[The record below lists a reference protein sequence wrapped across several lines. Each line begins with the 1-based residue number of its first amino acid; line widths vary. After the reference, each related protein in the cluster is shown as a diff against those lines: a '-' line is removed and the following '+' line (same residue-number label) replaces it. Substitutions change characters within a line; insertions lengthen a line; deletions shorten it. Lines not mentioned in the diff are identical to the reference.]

1 MSIAEN
7 LERVREEIAAAC
19 VKAGRAPESV
29 RLMAV
34 SKTWG
39 PGVVVEAFR
48 AGQRLFGENKVQ
60 EWEHKQKQLHSLLQE
75 EVAEV
80 EMHLIGNLQS
90 NKTSKASWLF
100 SAIDSVDTVKVARRL
115 SESCADVGK
124 VLPVLVEV
132 KLSDEESKQGV
143 GEYALTGLLRNMLEM
158 DGIEVRGLMTVPP
171 YTDDPEGA
179 RPYFRRL
186 RELRDEMVRTI
197 PGLSLP
203 ELSMGMSHDFAVAI
217 EEGSTCVRIGSAIF
231 GKRTYQKEQLAAEA
245 RVEQDEPEAE

>member
-7 LERVREEIAAAC
+7 LERVRAEMAAAC
-19 VKAGRAPESV
+19 AKAGRSPESV

-39 PGVVVEAFR
+39 PGVVAEAFR

-60 EWEHKQKQLHSLLQE
+60 EWEHKQEQLHSLLEE

-100 SAIDSVDTVKVARRL
+100 SAVDSVDTVKVAQRL
-115 SESCADVGK
+115 SDSCAQVGK

-132 KLSDEESKQGV
+132 KLSDEETKHGV

-158 DGIEVRGLMTVPP
+158 EGVEVRGLMTVPP

-186 RELRDEMVRTI
+186 RELRDECVSKI
-197 PGLSLP
+197 EGLQLP

-217 EEGSTCVRIGSAIF
+217 EEGSTCVRVGSAIF

-245 RVEQDEPEAE
+245 KLQDDAGAE